1 MNKFLKAAAVAATIF
16 AANTASAAVVVF
28 GGGPLPAPVNKV
40 TNANLTVG
48 VAVAATEILSPGD
61 TAQFVF
67 TALEDLRVK
76 TISLSGSGTNAGIDL
91 GNVEFGFTSATVNSF
106 TTDGVIT
113 VFSPTAAAAVAS
125 LPGGILKAGDSFS
138 IYWEDGIKNPVAVT
152 ASFQTSAVPLPA
164 ALPMLIGGLGLLGVA
179 RRKARA

>member
-1 MNKFLKAAAVAATIF
+1 MKSILKATAIAASLF
-16 AANTASAAVVVF
+16 AANAASAAVVVF
-28 GGGPLPAPVNKV
+28 GGGVLPSPVNSI
-40 TNANLTVG
+40 TNIDLTANIG
-48 VAVAATEILSPGD
+48 VAVTEILNPGD

-67 TALEDLRVK
+67 TALESLRVN